1 MTEKTVEIV
10 HRQADGD
17 SGDGQGFAW
26 DPSMEAGL
34 MESINADTNADTE
47 PGHVHGPDCGHSHQV
62 DPTPD
67 MAQLESNLIEVTHA
81 LFELYG
87 DAGPTPEQE
96 KEFMRKWLLDKGRSQ
111 EEVDAILTE

>member
-1 MTEKTVEIV
+1 MEIV

-17 SGDGQGFAW
+17 GTNGREIALNPG
-26 DPSMEAGL
+26 MEAGS
-34 MESINADTNADTE
+34 MDSVNAETNADTE

-67 MAQLESNLIEVTHA
+67 MAELESALIEVTHA

-96 KEFMRKWLLDKGRSQ
+96 KEFMRKWLLGKGRSQ